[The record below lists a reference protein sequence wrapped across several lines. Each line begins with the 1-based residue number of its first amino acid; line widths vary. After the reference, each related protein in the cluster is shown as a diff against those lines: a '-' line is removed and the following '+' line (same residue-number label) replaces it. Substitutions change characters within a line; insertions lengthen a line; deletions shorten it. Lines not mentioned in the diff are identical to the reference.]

1 MNDVKVSVIIPI
13 YNVEE
18 YLEECLMSVVHQTLD
33 GIQAIMIDAG
43 SLDRSSDIAKDFADR
58 YDNFEYIRQV
68 NGGLGNARNTGIQ
81 YAKGK
86 YIIFLDSDDIVPD
99 DAYERMYLAAE
110 RNHSDMV
117 VGHVSRFNSKKERVS
132 NLHELAFQKYLDKTH
147 ITENTD
153 LIYDTTSWN
162 KLIRKEFWDKY
173 NFKFPERILYEDIP
187 VTIPMHYLADNVTM
201 LQDVCYRWRIR
212 DGANKSIT

>member
-33 GIQAIMIDAG
+33 GIQAIMIDDG

-86 YIIFLDSDDIVPD
+86 YIIFLDSDDIVRMMLMRECIWPQRETTVIWWLD
-99 DAYERMYLAAE
+99 MYL
-110 RNHSDMV
+110 D
-117 VGHVSRFNSKKERVS
+117 
-132 NLHELAFQKYLDKTH
+132 
-147 ITENTD
+147 
-153 LIYDTTSWN
+153 
-162 KLIRKEFWDKY
+162 
-173 NFKFPERILYEDIP
+173 
-187 VTIPMHYLADNVTM
+187 
-201 LQDVCYRWRIR
+201 
-212 DGANKSIT
+212 

>member
-18 YLEECLMSVVHQTLD
+18 YLEEGLMSVVHQTLD
-33 GIQAIMIDAG
+33 GIQAIMIDDG

-99 DAYERMYLAAE
+99 DAYQRETTVIWWLDMYL
-110 RNHSDMV
+110 DLIPK
-117 VGHVSRFNSKKERVS
+117 KKEYQIYM
-132 NLHELAFQKYLDKTH
+132 NLP
-147 ITENTD
+147 
-153 LIYDTTSWN
+153 
-162 KLIRKEFWDKY
+162 
-173 NFKFPERILYEDIP
+173 FKNI
-187 VTIPMHYLADNVTM
+187 
-201 LQDVCYRWRIR
+201 
-212 DGANKSIT
+212 